1 MSDIVIRTRVSEWRV
16 VALADDQHESY
27 GVKRKNSDFIATNCL
42 SMRRFHFIEIIAR
55 DDSRRYNG
63 ESKATLEDHLQIY
76 VPCTRYQQVA

>member
-27 GVKRKNSDFIATNCL
+27 GVKRKNSDFTATNCL

-55 DDSRRYNG
+55 G
-63 ESKATLEDHLQIY
+63 
-76 VPCTRYQQVA
+76 